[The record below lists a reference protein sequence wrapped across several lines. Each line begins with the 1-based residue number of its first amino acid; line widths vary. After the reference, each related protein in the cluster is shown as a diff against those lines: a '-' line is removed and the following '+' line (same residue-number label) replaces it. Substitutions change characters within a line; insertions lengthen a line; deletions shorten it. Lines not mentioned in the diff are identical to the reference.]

1 MRMVRDERN
10 TVMGDFGTS
19 LNMKKIAIMTSG
31 GDAPG
36 MNAFIRAA
44 TRYALDQE
52 IEVYGI
58 YEGYQ
63 GLIDNRIKQFK
74 RASVRNIIQ
83 RGGTILKTS
92 RSEEF
97 MTVEGRKKAAANLN
111 ALGIEGLIC
120 CGGDGSYAGLKEFA
134 GKGGQWQGSVIG
146 TPGTID
152 NDVKGTEFTI
162 GFDTAINTAM
172 HAIDNLRDTG
182 DSHSMHFIV
191 EVMGRH
197 CGDIG
202 RAVGTASGAESVLVP
217 ETLTNIDDVVSAIQT
232 RGHNIIIVSEG
243 DEVGG
248 AYKLAEM
255 LNQRFATENLIKK
268 PSFRV
273 CILGHIQRGG
283 IPTAR
288 DRILADTMGVKAVDA
303 LVTGENL
310 KAVAVQKN
318 ELVLTQL

>member
-1 MRMVRDERN
+1 
-10 TVMGDFGTS
+10 
-19 LNMKKIAIMTSG
+19 MKKIAIMTSG

-36 MNAFIRAA
+36 MNAFIRAT
-44 TRYALDQE
+44 TRYALDKD

-92 RSEEF
+92 RSQEF
-97 MTVEGRKKAAANLN
+97 MTVEGRQRAAANLN
-111 ALGIEGLIC
+111 TLGIEGLIC

-134 GKGGQWQGSVIG
+134 GKGGEWQGSVIG

-152 NDVKGTEFTI
+152 NDVAGTDFTI

-202 RAVGTASGAESVLVP
+202 RAVGIASGAESVLVP
-217 ETLTNIDDVVSAIQT
+217 ETTTNIDEVVADIQT
-232 RGHNIIIVSEG
+232 KGHNIIIVSEG

-248 AYKLAEM
+248 AYKLAEI
-255 LNQRFATENLIKK
+255 LNQKFAALAIEKQTSK
-268 PSFRV
+268 PNFRV

-283 IPTAR
+283 VPTAR
-288 DRILADTMGVKAVDA
+288 DRILASTMGIKAVDA
-303 LVTGENL
+303 LIAGETL

-318 ELVLTQL
+318 ELVLTGL

>member
-1 MRMVRDERN
+1 
-10 TVMGDFGTS
+10 
-19 LNMKKIAIMTSG
+19 MTSG

-36 MNAFIRAA
+36 MNTFIRAA
-44 TRYALDQE
+44 TRYALDKD

-63 GLIDNRIKQFK
+63 GLIDNKLKQFK

-97 MTVEGRKKAAANLN
+97 KTAEGRKKAAANLN
-111 ALGIEGLIC
+111 ALDINGLIC

-134 GKGGQWQGSVIG
+134 NPKTGEWKGSVIG

-152 NDVKGTEFTI
+152 NDVAGTDYTI

-202 RAVGTASGAESVLVP
+202 RAVGIASGAESVLVP
-217 ETLTNIDDVVSAIQT
+217 ETPTNIDEVVAAIQT
-232 RGHNIIIVSEG
+232 KGHNIIIVSEG

-248 AYKLAEM
+248 AYKLAEI
-255 LNQRFATENLIKK
+255 LEKKFAAEGTYK
-268 PSFRV
+268 PGSKPNFRV

-283 IPTAR
+283 SPTAQ
-288 DRILADTMGVKAVDA
+288 DRILASTMGTKAVDA
-303 LVTGENL
+303 LIAGETL
-310 KAVAVQKN
+310 QAVAIQKN
-318 ELVLTQL
+318 ELVLTRL

>member
-1 MRMVRDERN
+1 
-10 TVMGDFGTS
+10 
-19 LNMKKIAIMTSG
+19 MTSG

-36 MNAFIRAA
+36 MNTFIRAA
-44 TRYALDQE
+44 TRYALDKD

-63 GLIDNRIKQFK
+63 GLIDNKLKQFK

-134 GKGGQWQGSVIG
+134 SKNGQWQGSVIG

-152 NDVKGTEFTI
+152 NDVAGTDYTI

-202 RAVGTASGAESVLVP
+202 RAVGIASGAESVLVP
-217 ETLTNIDDVVSAIQT
+217 ETPTNIDEVVAAIQT
-232 RGHNIIIVSEG
+232 KGHNIIIVSEG

-248 AYKLAEM
+248 AYKLAALLE
-255 LNQRFATENLIKK
+255 KK
-268 PSFRV
+268 FTAEGTYKPGSKPNFRV

-283 IPTAR
+283 IPTAQ
-288 DRILADTMGVKAVDA
+288 DRILASTMGIRAVDA
-303 LVTGENL
+303 LISGETL
-310 KAVAVQKN
+310 QAVAIQKN
-318 ELVLTQL
+318 ELVLTML